1 MVEETIPGAPDP
13 ASPGVTVPPTTIMVP
28 EEVPTPSF
36 DSFCGTHLSCRWQN
50 ILLIVINEWSRK
62 LQYLG
67 QNLVE

>member
-36 DSFCGTHLSCRWQN
+36 DSFCGTHLSCRWCRKQST
-50 ILLIVINEWSRK
+50 LLNYD
-62 LQYLG
+62 L
-67 QNLVE
+67 